1 MSIELMKSVINECEG
16 YFDLSKEAYE
26 RYLELNPSFD
36 SYNLDAESIKRT
48 DKSLIKVVEELGSA
62 ANTNH
67 SKLKIYSIPCGSLYS
82 RVDNCKGMEDLDVYI
97 LDNWCIATKDG
108 EVELKDIIK

>member
-1 MSIELMKSVINECEG
+1 MSTEIMKIVINECEG
-16 YFDLSKEAYE
+16 YFDLSKEAYK

-62 ANTNH
+62 ANINH
-67 SKLKIYSIPCGSLYS
+67 SKLKIDSIPCGALYS
-82 RVDNCKGMEDLDVYI
+82 IIDNGNLLHC
-97 LDNWCIATKDG
+97 
-108 EVELKDIIK
+108 

>member
-1 MSIELMKSVINECEG
+1 M
-16 YFDLSKEAYE
+16 DYE
-26 RYLELNPSFD
+26 KYLELNPSFD
-36 SYNLDAESIKRT
+36 SYNLDTESIKRT
-48 DKSLIKVVEELGSA
+48 DKSLIKVVEELGNA

-67 SKLKIYSIPCGSLYS
+67 SKLKIYSIPCGALYS
-82 RVDNCKGMEDLDVYI
+82 IVDNGKGMEDLDVYS